1 MKVMKIVVP
10 VTILVIGYLGMK
22 GIEASA
28 SDNNEQEEVDTRPTV
43 TIESLLPENVT
54 VSLSSYGEVVPLE
67 STNLAAQVSGEV
79 ESWNPNFVTGGLIR
93 RGEVLFSIE
102 KDTYEAA
109 LLLAEANL
117 ASAKAQLIQEQAQA
131 DVALRE
137 SKSLPSSSVTDLY
150 LRKPQVL
157 SAQAAVKSAQA
168 QLRIA
173 QRDLE
178 NCEVKA
184 PYDALIVE
192 RNISTGDYLSTGAV
206 AAVINNVE
214 FAEITFPVAGF
225 DRAFMNENPVGDKAT
240 IVIDGLSNLMV
251 EGTIHR
257 DTGIVESATRMTQ
270 FVARIEDPYSLNS
283 NRPVVKFGSY
293 ATVEYKGRTLQ
304 GVYRIPQDLITQKI
318 VWTLDGDSKLISQP
332 IDVIREEGGDF
343 LIRGNF
349 DASRVV
355 MSLPEYPRNG
365 MDVRLLTNDNELV
378 VNRSSVQ

>member
-10 VTILVIGYLGMK
+10 ITILIVGYLGMK

-28 SDNNEQEEVDTRPTV
+28 SDNTEQEEVDTRPTV

-54 VSLSSYGEVVPLE
+54 VSLSSYGEVMPLE

-79 ESWNPNFVTGGLIR
+79 QSWNPNFVSGGLIR

-117 ASAKAQLIQEQAQA
+117 ASAKAQLIQEEAQA

-137 SKSLPSSSVTDLY
+137 SKSLPASSVTDLY

-173 QRDLE
+173 QRDLA
-178 NCEVKA
+178 NCDVKA
-184 PYDALIVE
+184 PYDALIIE
-192 RNISTGDYLSTGAV
+192 RNISTGDYLNTGAV

-214 FAEITFPVAGF
+214 YAEITFPVAGF
-225 DRAFMNENPVGDKAT
+225 DRGFMNENPIGDKAT
-240 IVIDGLSNLMV
+240 IVLDSQSNFTV

-257 DTGIVESATRMTQ
+257 DTGIVDSATRMSQ
-270 FVARIEDPYSLNS
+270 FVARIDDPYALNS
-283 NRPVVKFGSY
+283 DKPVVKFGSY

-304 GVYRIPQDLITQKI
+304 EVYRIPQDLITQKI

-332 IDVIREEGGDF
+332 IDVIREEGSDF

-355 MSLPEYPRNG
+355 VSLPEYPRNG
-365 MDVRLLTNDNELV
+365 MDVRLLTSEELV
-378 VNRSSVQ
+378 ANRTLGQ

>member
-10 VTILVIGYLGMK
+10 ITILIVGYLGMK

-54 VSLSSYGEVVPLE
+54 VSLSSYGEVMPLE

-79 ESWNPNFVTGGLIR
+79 QSWNPNFVSGGLIR

-117 ASAKAQLIQEQAQA
+117 ASAKAQLIQEEAQA

-137 SKSLPSSSVTDLY
+137 SKSLPASSVTDLY

-173 QRDLE
+173 QRDLA
-178 NCEVKA
+178 NCDVKA
-184 PYDALIVE
+184 PYDALIIE
-192 RNISTGDYLSTGAV
+192 RNISTGDYLNTGAV

-214 FAEITFPVAGF
+214 YAEITFPVAGF
-225 DRAFMNENPVGDKAT
+225 DRGFMNENPIGDRAT
-240 IVIDGLSNLMV
+240 IVLDSQSNFMV

-257 DTGIVESATRMTQ
+257 DTGIVDSATRMSQ
-270 FVARIEDPYSLNS
+270 FVARIEDPYALNS
-283 NRPVVKFGSY
+283 NKPVVKFGSY

-304 GVYRIPQDLITQKI
+304 QVYRIPQDLITQKI

-332 IDVIREEGGDF
+332 IDVIREEGSDF

-355 MSLPEYPRNG
+355 VSLPEYPRNG
-365 MDVRLLTNDNELV
+365 MDVRLLTSEELV
-378 VNRSSVQ
+378 ANRTLGQ

>member
-378 VNRSSVQ
+378 VNRSAAQ

>member
-1 MKVMKIVVP
+1 M
-10 VTILVIGYLGMK
+10 
-22 GIEASA
+22 
-28 SDNNEQEEVDTRPTV
+28 
-43 TIESLLPENVT
+43 
-54 VSLSSYGEVVPLE
+54 
-67 STNLAAQVSGEV
+67 

-206 AAVINNVE
+206 AAVIKNVE

-355 MSLPEYPRNG
+355 ISLPEYPRNG
-365 MDVRLLTNDNELV
+365 MDVRLLTNNNELV
-378 VNRSSVQ
+378 VNRSAAQ